1 MAKKFGKFV
10 LTVTAL
16 GAAAVGAYYYLQGKE
31 KPAKPVAYDDEDFDD
46 FSEDLD
52 EEPEERTYV
61 TLTPEKVTETV
72 KKAAEEAKDFAQFAA
87 GEAKEFAQDV
97 IQSTKEAI
105 AARKESTKAAAEE
118 VVEEAGEAASE
129 AAEEA
134 GEVLEETVEEVKEA
148 VSVNTPKV
156 ETFLDEEEEDNE

>member
-31 KPAKPVAYDDEDFDD
+31 KPAKPVAYDDDDFDD

-72 KKAAEEAKDFAQFAA
+72 KKAAEEAKDFA
-87 GEAKEFAQDV
+87 D
-97 IQSTKEAI
+97 
-105 AARKESTKAAAEE
+105 RKS
-118 VVEEAGEAASE
+118 VV
-129 AAEEA
+129 
-134 GEVLEETVEEVKEA
+134 
-148 VSVNTPKV
+148 
-156 ETFLDEEEEDNE
+156 

>member
-31 KPAKPVAYDDEDFDD
+31 KPAKPVAYDDDDFDD

-118 VVEEAGEAASE
+118 VVEEAGK
-129 AAEEA
+129 
-134 GEVLEETVEEVKEA
+134 L
-148 VSVNTPKV
+148 PRRR
-156 ETFLDEEEEDNE
+156 